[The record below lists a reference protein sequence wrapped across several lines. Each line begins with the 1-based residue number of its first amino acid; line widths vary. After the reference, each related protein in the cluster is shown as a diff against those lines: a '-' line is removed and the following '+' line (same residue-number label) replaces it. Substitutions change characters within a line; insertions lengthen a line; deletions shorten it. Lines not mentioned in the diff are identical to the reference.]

1 MMRGLKDKVAV
12 VAGGAGGIGS
22 ATSLRLGEEG
32 VSVVVGD
39 LNGEAA
45 VAVAAQ
51 INEAGGQAVGVQVDI
66 SDEQAVAAMVAL
78 AVDTYG
84 GLDILHANAAD
95 LSAGTLGRDSNA
107 LEIPLDAFDKTIA
120 VNLRGHLLC
129 TRAAIPELLKR
140 GGGAL
145 IYTSSGAAFMGEPE
159 RPAYA
164 VTKSGINALVRHVA
178 SKWGRKHIRANAVA
192 PGLVL
197 TEGPRSV
204 LSEDFMKMALRGT
217 RSWRLGE
224 PEDIAAMVAFLA
236 SSDGEWIN
244 GQVLSVDGGASLR

>member
-1 MMRGLKDKVAV
+1 MRGLEDKVAV
-12 VAGGAGGIGS
+12 VAGGAGGIGT
-22 ATSLRLGEEG
+22 ATSVRLGQEG
-32 VSVVVGD
+32 VSVVVAD
-39 LNGEAA
+39 LNHDAA
-45 VAVAAQ
+45 LSVAEQ
-51 INEAGGQAVGVQVDI
+51 ITDAGGRAVGVAVDI
-66 SDEQAVAAMVAL
+66 SVEASVAEMVAV

-95 LSAGTLGRDSNA
+95 LSADTLGRDSNA
-107 LEIPLDAFDKTIA
+107 LEVPLDAFDRALA
-120 VNLRGHLLC
+120 VDLRGPLLC
-129 TRAAIPELLKR
+129 TRAAIPEILKR

-145 IYTSSGAAFMGEPE
+145 VYTSSGAAFMGEPE
-159 RPAYA
+159 RPSYA
-164 VTKSGINALVRHVA
+164 MAKSGLNALVRHVA

-197 TEGPRSV
+197 TDGPRAV
-204 LSEDFMKMALRGT
+204 LSEEFMKMALRGT

>member
-1 MMRGLKDKVAV
+1 MRGLKDKVAV
-12 VAGGAGGIGS
+12 VAGGAGGIGT
-22 ATSLRLGEEG
+22 ATSVRLGEEG

-39 LNGEAA
+39 LNHDAA
-45 VAVAAQ
+45 LDVARQ
-51 INEAGGQAVGVQVDI
+51 ITDAGGRAVG
-66 SDEQAVAAMVAL
+66 VAL
-78 AVDTYG
+78 AVDTFG

-95 LSAGTLGRDSNA
+95 LSAGTLARDSNA
-107 LEIPLDAFDKTIA
+107 LDVPLDAFDRTIA

-129 TRAAIPELLKR
+129 TRAAIPEILKR

-145 IYTSSGAAFMGEPE
+145 VYTSSGAAFMGEPE
-159 RPAYA
+159 RPSYA
-164 VTKSGINALVRHVA
+164 MSKSGLNAMVRHVA

-197 TEGPRSV
+197 TDGPRSV
-204 LSEDFMKMALRGT
+204 LSEEFMKMALRGT

>member
-1 MMRGLKDKVAV
+1 MRGLENKVAV
-12 VAGGAGGIGS
+12 VAGGAGGIGT
-22 ATSLRLGEEG
+22 ATSLRLAQEG

-39 LNGEAA
+39 LNHDAA
-45 VAVAAQ
+45 LDVAGQ
-51 INEAGGQAVGVQVDI
+51 ITGAGGRAVGVGVDI
-66 SDEQAVAAMVAL
+66 SDERSVGEMVAL
-78 AVDTYG
+78 AVDSFG

-95 LSAGTLGRDSNA
+95 LSAGTLARDSNA
-107 LEIPLDAFDKTIA
+107 LDVPLDAFDRTIA

-129 TRAAIPELLKR
+129 TRAAIPEILKR

-145 IYTSSGAAFMGEPE
+145 VYTSSGAAFMGEPE
-159 RPAYA
+159 RPSYA
-164 VTKSGINALVRHVA
+164 MSKSGLNALVRHVA
-178 SKWGRKHIRANAVA
+178 SKWGRKHVRANAVA
-192 PGLVL
+192 PGLIL
-197 TEGPRSV
+197 TDGPRSV
-204 LSEDFMKMALRGT
+204 LSEEFMKMALRGT

>member
-1 MMRGLKDKVAV
+1 MRGLKDKIAV

-22 ATSLRLGEEG
+22 ATSVRLGQEG
-32 VSVVVGD
+32 VKVVVGD
-39 LNGEAA
+39 LNGAAAAA
-45 VAVAAQ
+45 VADQ
-51 INEAGGQAVGVQVDI
+51 ITGAGGQAVAIEVDI
-66 SDEQAVAAMVAL
+66 SDEASVAAMVAL
-78 AVDTYG
+78 AADTYG

-95 LSAGTLGRDSNA
+95 LSAAVLGRDSNA
-107 LEIPLDAFDKTIA
+107 LEIPLDTFDRTVA

-129 TRAAIPELLKR
+129 TRAAIPEILKR
-140 GGGAL
+140 GGGA
-145 IYTSSGAAFMGEPE
+145 IVYTSSGAAFMGEPE

-164 VTKSGINALVRHVA
+164 MTKSGINALVRHVA

-236 SSDGEWIN
+236 SDDGEWIN
-244 GQVLSVDGGASLR
+244 GQILSVDGGASLR